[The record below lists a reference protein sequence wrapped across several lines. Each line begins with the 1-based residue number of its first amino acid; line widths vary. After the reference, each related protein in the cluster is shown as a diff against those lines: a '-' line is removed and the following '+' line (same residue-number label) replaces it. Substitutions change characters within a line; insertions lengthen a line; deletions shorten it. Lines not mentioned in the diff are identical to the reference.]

1 MKDASFSI
9 SKLMGSG
16 AYRSSRRTGGCVT
29 TASGWSHR
37 GGGDGAGARGGPMRA
52 RPRRGGGGTS
62 YVIGGGEARGEELEE
77 VGATVI
83 IRGSGAG

>member
-1 MKDASFSI
+1 
-9 SKLMGSG
+9 
-16 AYRSSRRTGGCVT
+16 VT

-37 GGGDGAGARGGPMRA
+37 GGGDGVGARGGPMRA

-77 VGATVI
+77 AGATVI